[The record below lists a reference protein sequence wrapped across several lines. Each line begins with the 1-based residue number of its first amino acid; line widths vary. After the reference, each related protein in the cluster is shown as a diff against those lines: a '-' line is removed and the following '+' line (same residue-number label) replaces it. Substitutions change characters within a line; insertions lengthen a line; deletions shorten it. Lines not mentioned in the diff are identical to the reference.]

1 MRSYIYKTQ
10 IEIIALIIVFEFT
23 IGRTLNKITKQT
35 EIILTKEGRKEI
47 INTLKN
53 EMQKAIDRENYLK
66 EDERILINNFLDKIK
81 KELNWEPKVKIDDLV
96 KMMVEH
102 DLNEAEKESVLYSKG
117 LIKPT
122 WEHPSK

>member
-1 MRSYIYKTQ
+1 MRSYIYKTL
-10 IEIIALIIVFEFT
+10 IAIIALITVFEFT

-47 INTLKN
+47 INTVKN

-81 KELNWEPKVKIDDLV
+81 KELNSVK
-96 KMMVEH
+96 
-102 DLNEAEKESVLYSKG
+102 
-117 LIKPT
+117 
-122 WEHPSK
+122 